1 LEEKP
6 GVTSVPTVLSRFAAR
21 LRSSAN
27 RFFGERF
34 DLSLLEWRILSHI
47 ASVGPCSAYDIW
59 TSQYLEKA
67 AVSRAVRD
75 LKERDLIDI
84 VAVPNVARRT
94 TKISLTAEGRRR
106 YAATFDEVEKRHARL
121 IGGLTAEQVE
131 TLIDMVNYL
140 DARIPLM
147 GSEAEPFDVDLMSIR
162 QK

>member
-1 LEEKP
+1 MSPILE
-6 GVTSVPTVLSRFAAR
+6 TVSEFAT
-21 LRSSAN
+21 
-27 RFFGERF
+27 E
-34 DLSLLEWRILSHI
+34 
-47 ASVGPCSAYDIW
+47 P
-59 TSQYLEKA
+59 
-67 AVSRAVRD
+67 
-75 LKERDLIDI
+75 
-84 VAVPNVARRT
+84 
-94 TKISLTAEGRRR
+94 